1 MRFSSSESE
10 ARSSLSYS
18 LTVVQPAG
26 DLSANLMSLFL
37 LVSLAIIEET
47 MLAEDES
54 LTDRRFCSFDKS
66 LKISALKL
74 N

>member
-18 LTVVQPAG
+18 RTVVQPAG
-26 DLSANLMSLFL
+26 DLSAMRISLFL
-37 LVSLAIIEET
+37 LDNLVMIEET
-47 MLAEDES
+47 ILADDES
-54 LTDRRFCSFDKS
+54 LTDKRFCNFVKS
-66 LKISALKL
+66 LNISELKL